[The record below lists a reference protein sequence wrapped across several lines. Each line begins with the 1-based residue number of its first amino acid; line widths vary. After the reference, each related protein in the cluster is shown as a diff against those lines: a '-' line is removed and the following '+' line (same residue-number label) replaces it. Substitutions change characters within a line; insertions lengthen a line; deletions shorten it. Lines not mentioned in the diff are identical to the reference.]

1 MEWMDVVRDKEQLF
15 YQMKFDLA
23 EAKRH
28 RGGRRLE
35 DLAQDAKKQG
45 KKPSTDVDPCPY
57 YPMQLDTA
65 KMQRMSKEEYKKLI
79 ATGKCFGCKQ
89 TGHLYRDCEDRPKC
103 KGKGKQRT
111 PKIRPKPRVWTA
123 DASASIEEVSS
134 DSEVEEEKTS
144 KEMDAPPAYSKKNL
158 MAAIK
163 KLSMED
169 HDDLLDTVALDFDQ
183 DF

>member
-1 MEWMDVVRDKEQLF
+1 MDVVRVEEQSF
-15 YQMKFDLA
+15 YQMKFNLA

-28 RGGRRLE
+28 RGGKRLE

-57 YPMQLDTA
+57 YPMQLDAA
-65 KMQRMSKEEYKKLI
+65 KMQRMSEEERKKPI

-111 PKIRPKPRVWTA
+111 PKIRPKPRVRTA
-123 DASASIEEVSS
+123 DASASIKEVSS
-134 DSEVEEEKTS
+134 DSKEEETKTN
-144 KEMDAPPAYSKKNL
+144 KEMDTPPAYSKKNL

-169 HDDLLDTVALDFDQ
+169 RDDLLDTVALNFNQ
-183 DF
+183 NF

>member
-1 MEWMDVVRDKEQLF
+1 MDVVRDEEQSF

-28 RGGRRLE
+28 RGGKHLE

-57 YPMQLDTA
+57 YPIQLDAA
-65 KMQRMSKEEYKKLI
+65 KMQRMSEEERKKLI
-79 ATGKCFGCKQ
+79 AAGKCFGCKQ
-89 TGHLYRDCEDRPKC
+89 TGHLYRDCEERPKC

-111 PKIRPKPRVWTA
+111 PKIQPKPRVQTA
-123 DASASIEEVSS
+123 DASASIKEVSS
-134 DSEVEEEKTS
+134 DSEEEETKAS
-144 KEMDAPPAYSKKNL
+144 KETDAPPAYSKKNL

-169 HDDLLDTVALDFDQ
+169 RDDLLDTMALDFNQ